1 MSNKA
6 EALATAT
13 PDGAE
18 QQHSLEP
25 LQLRQVFG
33 QFATGVTIVTTGG
46 VDGEAVGMTV
56 SSFNTVSLEPPLI
69 LWCIDKKT
77 GCFDAFNQ
85 CEHFAI
91 HVLSQEQSELSS
103 LFARRGVEKFSGLDY
118 HMNDRGVPLLHE
130 FCARLQCTLT
140 ARYEG
145 GDHLIM
151 VGRVDSA
158 HTQDRA
164 PLLFHRGQYARIG

>member
-1 MSNKA
+1 MSTEA
-6 EALATAT
+6 ELLAPAM
-13 PDGAE
+13 DE
-18 QQHSLEP
+18 ISERQHALEP
-25 LQLRQVFG
+25 LHLRQVFG
-33 QFATGVTIVTTGG
+33 QFATGVTIVTTGS
-46 VDGEAVGMTV
+46 DTGEAVGMTV

-91 HVLSQEQSELSS
+91 HVLSDQQDNLSS
-103 LFARRGVEKFSGLDY
+103 LFARRGVDKFSGLNY
-118 HMNDRGVPLLHE
+118 HMSDQGVPLLHE
-130 FCARLQCTLT
+130 YCARLQCTLT

-151 VGRVDSA
+151 VGRVDQM

-164 PLLFHRGQYARIG
+164 PLIFHRGGYARIA

>member
-1 MSNKA
+1 MSTEA
-6 EALATAT
+6 ELLAPAMPEVT
-13 PDGAE
+13 E
-18 QQHSLEP
+18 RQHTMEP
-25 LQLRQVFG
+25 LHLRQVFG

-46 VDGEAVGMTV
+46 ITGEAVGMTV

-85 CEHFAI
+85 CRHFAI
-91 HVLSQEQSELSS
+91 HVLSDEQDNLSS
-103 LFARRGVEKFSGLDY
+103 LFARRGVDKFSQLDY
-118 HMNDRGVPLLHE
+118 HMSERGVPLLHE
-130 FCARLQCTLT
+130 YCARLQCTLT
-140 ARYEG
+140 ARHEG

-151 VGRVDSA
+151 VGRVDQM

-164 PLLFHRGQYARIG
+164 PLIFHRGTYARIA

>member
-1 MSNKA
+1 MSNEA
-6 EALATAT
+6 ELLAPTI
-13 PDGAE
+13 PDSAE
-18 QQHSLEP
+18 QQHNVAP

-33 QFATGVTIVTTGG
+33 QFATGVTIVTTGSET
-46 VDGEAVGMTV
+46 GEAVGMTV

-77 GCFDAFNQ
+77 GCFEAFNH

-91 HVLSQEQSELSS
+91 HVLSQEQEALSS
-103 LFARRGVEKFSGLDY
+103 LFARRGVDKFSGLD
-118 HMNDRGVPLLHE
+118 HHISERGVPLLHE
-130 FCARLQCTLT
+130 YCARLQCTMT

-151 VGRVDSA
+151 VGRVDTM
-158 HTQDRA
+158 HTQDRS
-164 PLLFHRGQYARIG
+164 PLIFHRGHYARIA

>member
-1 MSNKA
+1 MSN
-6 EALATAT
+6 EAGLLAPAI
-13 PDGAE
+13 PDTVE
-18 QQHSLEP
+18 QRHILEP

-33 QFATGVTIVTTGG
+33 QFATGVTIVTTGSET
-46 VDGEAVGMTV
+46 GEAVGMTV

-77 GCFDAFNQ
+77 GCFEAFNH

-91 HVLSQEQSELSS
+91 HVLGQEQEALSS

-118 HMNDRGVPLLHE
+118 HISERGVPLLHE
-130 FCARLQCTLT
+130 YCARLQCTLT

-151 VGRVDSA
+151 VGRVDTM
-158 HTQDRA
+158 HTQDRS
-164 PLLFHRGQYARIG
+164 PLIFHRGHYARIA